1 MMRRR
6 FAFRRSARVETRG
19 VVANVVFRYEKR
31 ERRLHVR
38 AFEIAAQSC
47 RPVFSSSIGAADRPR
62 SKTAKDLQLP
72 ALPAAIRRMSR
83 LRRRQHIT
91 F

>member
-1 MMRRR
+1 
-6 FAFRRSARVETRG
+6 VETRG
-19 VVANVVFRYEKR
+19 VAANVLFRNEKR
-31 ERRLHVR
+31 ERRLYVR

-47 RPVFSSSIGAADRPR
+47 RPVFGSSVGAADRPR

-83 LRRRQHIT
+83 LRRRTHIK